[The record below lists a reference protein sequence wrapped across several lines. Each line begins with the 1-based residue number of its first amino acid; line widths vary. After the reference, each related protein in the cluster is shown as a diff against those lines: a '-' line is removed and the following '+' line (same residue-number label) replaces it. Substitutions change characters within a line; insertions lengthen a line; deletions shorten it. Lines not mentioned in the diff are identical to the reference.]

1 MKREYREA
9 ITKAIKESDLNGYKW
24 TITENGLRWSYL
36 SENEI
41 FTFDT
46 ASAKDILAVRDPHGH
61 AFTYIWYEQGEKYAD
76 CETLTEAY
84 YLATKATIRKANH
97 IY

>member
-1 MKREYREA
+1 MKREIRNA

-24 TITENGLRWSYL
+24 TITEHGLKWSYG
-36 SENEI
+36 EE

-46 ASAKDILAVRDPHGH
+46 TSEENILMVRANSSRKYMAV
-61 AFTYIWYEQGEKYAD
+61 IWYKKDDKFAD
-76 CETLTEAY
+76 CKTLVEAY
-84 YLATKATIRKANH
+84 YLATKATIRKANR

>member
-1 MKREYREA
+1 MTRENRNA

-36 SENEI
+36 DTE

-46 ASAKDILAVRDPHGH
+46 TEEHILTVKGGYCRMAC
-61 AFTYIWYEQGEKYAD
+61 IWYEQGEKYAD
-76 CETLTEAY
+76 CETLADAY
-84 YLATKATIRKANH
+84 YLATKATIKKANY